1 MKINILSPG
10 RFHVLDLAR
19 ELDKQGHDVEFY
31 SFVPTKRAQKYG
43 LPKKCSQSL
52 FLMMLPLLGLKKIF
66 PQYYIIKKWNIL
78 FQDWLTSIYMRKC
91 DILIAMSGNYIIS
104 LEKAKKNH
112 SVVILER
119 GSKHILEQKKILDSI
134 PSLMGKINIPEMNI
148 QRELK
153 GYQLADYIA
162 IASQHV
168 KDSLIKHGIN
178 DKKLFVNP
186 YGVDLEMFKPIP
198 DVKKEYD
205 VIMVGGWSYR
215 KGCDLIIEA
224 IKKLQVKFLHVGS
237 IVDVDFPKDKL
248 FTHIDSVDQ
257 KKLIHY
263 YNKAKIFILP
273 SREEGLAM
281 VQMQAVSCN
290 LPLICSKDSGG
301 EDLTKYFGQSKAIS
315 VLKETTSNEL
325 AKEIDAMLKYVAS
338 QPLETVYYDMNGKS
352 QLTWEA
358 YGKRYSDFLKQI

>member
-43 LPKKCSQSL
+43 LPKKCSKSI
-52 FLMMLPLLGLKKIF
+52 FLVMLPFLALRKIF
-66 PQYYIIKKWNIL
+66 PKVWLFEKWRKI
-78 FQDWLTSIYMRKC
+78 FQDWFTSKYMRKC
-91 DILIAMSGNYIIS
+91 DILIAMSGNVCS
-104 LEKAKKNH
+104 LERAKKDGAI
-112 SVVILER
+112 VILER

-134 PSLMGKINIPEMNI
+134 PSLKGRINVPAMNV

>member
-43 LPKKCSQSL
+43 LPKKCSKSL
-52 FLMMLPLLGLKKIF
+52 FLVMLPFLGLMKIF
-66 PQYYIIKKWNIL
+66 PKIYIIKKWSIL
-78 FQDWLTSIYMRKC
+78 FQDWFTSVYMRKC

-104 LEKAKKNH
+104 LQKAKNNN
-112 SVVILER
+112 SLVILER
-119 GSKHILEQKKILDSI
+119 GSKHILEQKKILDNI
-134 PSLMGKINIPEMNI
+134 PSLKGKINVPKMNVK
-148 QRELK
+148 RELE

-205 VIMVGGWSYR
+205 VIMVGGWSYQ

-273 SREEGLAM
+273 SRQEGLAM
-281 VQMQAVSCN
+281 VQMQAV
-290 LPLICSKDSGG
+290 
-301 EDLTKYFGQSKAIS
+301 LT
-315 VLKETTSNEL
+315 
-325 AKEIDAMLKYVAS
+325 
-338 QPLETVYYDMNGKS
+338 
-352 QLTWEA
+352 
-358 YGKRYSDFLKQI
+358 